1 MATAQTKS
9 TDSAALKQQ
18 PSTGRL
24 VSLDAFR
31 GAIIALMAPGEKSRR
46 RRHVYAPLQ
55 HADWHGW
62 TFTDVRLPVFRLDR
76 RHRHTFSMAKRL
88 AAGVPEYLPRRC
100 RGLRSSKGWD
110 CSSTPFRIRPLHAAR
125 ARSLA

>member
-31 GAIIALMAPGEKSRR
+31 GAIIALMALVKNPGDGATCTPRCNTPTGMAGLS
-46 RRHVYAPLQ
+46 P
-55 HADWHGW
+55 
-62 TFTDVRLPVFRLDR
+62 TSVFPSFVWIVGIAIRLDGQASGR
-76 RHRHTFSMAKRL
+76 RGSRVFAQ
-88 AAGVPEYLPRRC
+88 ALPR
-100 RGLRSSKGWD
+100 
-110 CSSTPFRIRPLHAAR
+110 AAI
-125 ARSLA
+125 L